1 MALDYR
7 YYAEIPTLFILKS
20 FFVINKAMQS
30 SFVISFTVV
39 LNVLWIMF
47 MDHVYG
53 SCLQR
58 VMKSFLH
65 TCWPILFTPFVARV
79 DNDYEQ
85 EHLFAELP

>member
-7 YYAEIPTLFILKS
+7 YYAEIPTLFIFKS

-30 SFVISFTVV
+30 SFVISFTAV

-47 MDHVYG
+47 T
-53 SCLQR
+53 
-58 VMKSFLH
+58 KSVEKFLH
-65 TCWPILFTPFVARV
+65 TCWPWPLLFTPFVARV

-85 EHLFAELP
+85 DHLFAELL